1 MAGDP
6 RVSLQELQK
15 YPTMTSWFRPD
26 LLAKL
31 LWRVV
36 VSDLFGQY
44 ADRRLIVAALDPVSP
59 DEFAKRAQQ
68 FVPEAPFEDPDDRPP
83 TLFEKDGEGA
93 LWIDFVADLG
103 DGFDATF
110 AIASLLGQEQ
120 LKVGDE
126 VLPRGRLLLMGG
138 DEVYPHADPT
148 HYKKR
153 LINPYNWAF
162 PDPHPGLLP
171 GPPVYAIPGNH
182 DWYDGL
188 VLFLAYF
195 TRRSPHLHLGGWRSW
210 QRRSY
215 FALQLT
221 DSWWIWAMDA
231 QLADDVDQPQKDYFD
246 QIAKRMAKGSK
257 IILCGPEPG
266 WLYTLQHGNK
276 SLGVI
281 DNIAWS
287 AINAKRDLQIPVV
300 VSGDTHH
307 YSRYSGSDGV
317 TQFITSGGGGAF
329 LHPTHQLE
337 DEVVLDPNDRNRSW
351 LGSRVTK
358 LKLKTSPSTPHS
370 DTDRAACYPGRAES
384 LELLKGNFGFVKLNA
399 GFCILLGVVY
409 WLFGLATLYMWPDS
423 LLIVP
428 TLFGLGFWAYTKRQ
442 EGNSMAV
449 RIISAANGAVHATIA
464 ILAALL
470 FNYLSGWL
478 PPFGGW
484 HLPAIVIFL
493 VEMAVVGA
501 LLGGYCFGIY
511 LYITSARY
519 KMNHNDAFSSMRL
532 DSHRNFLRMRI
543 KGDEI
548 KIYPIGLDNIPKR
561 GEWRLNEKK
570 VGSPPPEYVPVNP
583 LAPHLIEGPIVV
595 STAGNAAPT
604 AQVDRKARD
613 QGGSATS

>member
-6 RVSLQELQK
+6 PVSIEELQK

-44 ADRRLIVAALDPVSP
+44 ADRRLIVAALDPVLP
-59 DEFAKRAQQ
+59 NEFARRAKQ
-68 FVPEAPFEDPDDRPP
+68 FVPETTFDNEDDRPP
-83 TLFEKDGEGA
+83 TLFNRDKDDA

-110 AIASLLGQEQ
+110 AIASLLSQEQ
-120 LKVGDE
+120 LKVGE
-126 VLPRGRLLLMGG
+126 EILPRGQLLVMGG
-138 DEVYPHADPT
+138 DEVYPHAEIT
-148 HYKKR
+148 NYQKR

-162 PDPHPGLLP
+162 PDAHRGMLQ

-215 FALQLT
+215 FAVQLT
-221 DSWWIWAMDA
+221 KTWWIWAMDA
-231 QLADDVDQPQKDYFD
+231 QLADDIDQPQKDYFD
-246 QIAKRMAKGSK
+246 QIARRMEPDSK

-266 WLYTLQHGNK
+266 WLYTLQHGNR

-287 AINAKRDLQIPVV
+287 AVNAKRDLQIPIVL
-300 VSGDTHH
+300 SGDTHH
-307 YSRYSGSDGV
+307 YSRYSGNDGV

-337 DEVVLDPNDRNRSW
+337 DKVVLNPEDGNKSW
-351 LGSRVTK
+351 LGSRVTE
-358 LKLKTSPSTPHS
+358 LKLKTKPESPHEDC
-370 DTDRAACYPGRAES
+370 DTAACYPGRAES
-384 LELLKGNFGFVKLNA
+384 LELLKGNFGFVSLNP
-399 GFCILLGVVY
+399 GFCLLLGAIY
-409 WLFGLATLYMWPDS
+409 WLAGLATVHLWPDS
-423 LLIVP
+423 LVLVP
-428 TLFGLGFWAYTKRQ
+428 LLFGLGFWAYTKRQ
-442 EGNSMAV
+442 EGNSRV
-449 RIISAANGAVHATIA
+449 VQLISAANGAVHSAVA
-464 ILAALL
+464 ILAALV
-470 FNYLSGWL
+470 FDYLNAWL

-484 HLPAIVIFL
+484 HLPGIIVFL
-493 VEMAVVGA
+493 AEMTLVGA
-501 LLGGYCFGIY
+501 LVGGYCFGIY
-511 LYITSARY
+511 LYLTSARY

-543 KGDEI
+543 TEDEV
-548 KIYPIGLDNIPKR
+548 KIYPVGLTRVPKR
-561 GEWRLNEKK
+561 SEWRVNSEKK
-570 VGSPPPEYVPVNP
+570 GAPPPAYVPVDP
-583 LAPHLIEGPIVV
+583 LSPHLIEGPIVV
-595 STAGNAAPT
+595 KAQEKPVITAFSG
-604 AQVDRKARD
+604 DR
-613 QGGSATS
+613 GGTATS